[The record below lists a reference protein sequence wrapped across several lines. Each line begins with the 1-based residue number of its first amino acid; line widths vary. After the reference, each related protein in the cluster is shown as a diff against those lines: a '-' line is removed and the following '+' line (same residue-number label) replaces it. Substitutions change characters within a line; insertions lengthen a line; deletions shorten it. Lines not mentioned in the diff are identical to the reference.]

1 MVDAQQREIGESQN
15 SGPGQ
20 QIDSCRTG
28 ADANER
34 SDCRVLAS
42 TIAADTFWEEHLS
55 QYRDVSFREPG
66 VELFSGGVN
75 TACGSASSAMGPFYC
90 PADESMYFDTSFF
103 ETLQS
108 DFGAEGGPLAEQ
120 YIVAHE
126 YGHHVQHVTG
136 YLQYSRDGST
146 GTTARSAR
154 APWPI
159 SRRFGEP
166 TRPVSPVEYGGKL

>member
-1 MVDAQQREIGESQN
+1 GQLGIDTGGSTGQSQYQQQGAGGTQPVSDEECS
-15 SGPGQ
+15 
-20 QIDSCRTG
+20 TG
-28 ADANER
+28 ADANR
-34 SDCRVLAS
+34 NTDCRV
-42 TIAADTFWEEHLS
+42 IAATEAADQFWGEYMS
-55 QYRDVSFREPG
+55 QFSDVDWRQPQLT
-66 VELFSGGVN
+66 LFAGSVSTG
-75 TACGSASSAMGPFYC
+75 CGSASSAMGPFYC

-146 GTTARSAR
+146 GPESGAVR
-154 APWPI
+154 AELQADCLAGMWA
-159 SRRFGEP
+159 G
-166 TRPVSPVEYGGKL
+166 